1 MAERVQLTVEE
12 LRLRNFRAFENARLP
27 LSDLTFLVGRNGA
40 GKSSLLDALDLLR
53 EAVSDNLENALDRR
67 GGAQKVR
74 RTTVEAGRKSPE
86 KVRRVTQRAE
96 DKPLQKVRRTTG
108 SSGGKLPLGI
118 AVAFRLALAGQR
130 YLRGVYGFELQGEP
144 KATVSHIR
152 ECLALSSGETDSFTR
167 TNGLFEASRK
177 VPASPPAGNL
187 VLPLVAR
194 ADSLWTEVLD
204 AVRNLRSYE
213 LSPAHMASAPEI
225 GERSILARDGGN
237 AGDVL
242 KAIKG
247 TEDHRWVV
255 QRLSAIT
262 PGITDVRAEAL
273 LGRRVL
279 RFVQRQDGYDLNFD
293 ASQVSHGTL
302 RGLAVLLA
310 LRQRPTPSLVL
321 VDEIE
326 NSVHPSGLAVLL
338 DAALAS
344 CDRTR
349 VVLTSHSP
357 ELLSHPAVTGERVRV
372 VEWRDGTSHV
382 FRLNAETQSAIT
394 EIDTV
399 GWMLRSNALWP
410 AAQPETCSGDLFA
423 VDGPEA

>member
-12 LRLRNFRAFENARLP
+12 LRLRNFRAFESARLP

-67 GGAQKVR
+67 GGVQKVR
-74 RTTVEAGRKSPE
+74 RAMPRAGEEP
-86 KVRRVTQRAE
+86 TQE
-96 DKPLQKVRRTTG
+96 VRRTSG
-108 SSGGKLPLGI
+108 RFAGRPPHRGDGPGGKSPFGV
-118 AVAFRLALAGQR
+118 AVAFRLSLPGGR
-130 YLRGVYGFELQGEP
+130 LLRGVYGFELQGEL
-144 KATVSHIR
+144 KGTASQIR
-152 ECLALSSGETDSFTR
+152 ESLRLSSGDADSFAR
-167 TNGLFEASRK
+167 TNDLFEASRK

-194 ADSLWTEVLD
+194 TDSLWTEVLD
-204 AVRNLRSYE
+204 ALRNLRAYE

-225 GERSILARDGGN
+225 GERSTLARDGSN

-242 KAIKG
+242 KAIEG

-255 QRLSAIT
+255 LRLSAIT

-273 LGRRVL
+273 LGRRVV
-279 RFVQRQDGYDLNFD
+279 RFVQRQDGHELDFD
-293 ASQVSHGTL
+293 ASQMSQGTL

-310 LRQRPTPSLVL
+310 LRQRPAPSLVL

-326 NSVHPSGLAVLL
+326 NSIHPSGLAVLL

-357 ELLSHPAVTGERVRV
+357 EVLSHPAVTGERVRI
-372 VEWRDGTSHV
+372 VEWKDGTSHV
-382 FRLNAETQSAIT
+382 FRLNPETQAAIT

-410 AAQPETCSGDLFA
+410 AEEPETFPGDLFA
-423 VDGPEA
+423 VDGAEV

>member
-74 RTTVEAGRKSPE
+74 RATVGAGRKP
-86 KVRRVTQRAE
+86 T
-96 DKPLQKVRRTTG
+96 
-108 SSGGKLPLGI
+108 LGI
-118 AVAFRLALAGQR
+118 AITFHLSFVGGRS
-130 YLRGVYGFELQGEP
+130 LRGVYGFELRGEP
-144 KATVSHIR
+144 KSTASHIR
-152 ECLALSSGETDSFTR
+152 ECLTVSSGETASFAR
-167 TNGLFEASRK
+167 TNDTFETPRK
-177 VPASPPAGNL
+177 LDVSPPAGNL
-187 VLPLVAR
+187 VLPLVAG

-204 AVRNLRSYE
+204 AVRKLRGYE
-213 LSPAHMASAPEI
+213 LSPAHMAAAPEI
-225 GERSILARDGGN
+225 GERSTLARDGGN

-242 KAIKG
+242 KAIEG
-247 TEDHRWVV
+247 TQDHRWVV

-279 RFVQRQDGYDLNFD
+279 RFVQRQDGHELDFD
-293 ASQVSHGTL
+293 ASQVSQGTL

-357 ELLSHPAVTGERVRV
+357 ELLGHPAVTGERVRV
-372 VEWRDGTSHV
+372 IEWRDGTSHV
-382 FRLNAETQSAIT
+382 FRLNPETQAAIT

-410 AAQPETCSGDLFA
+410 APQPETCPGDLFA
-423 VDGPEA
+423 IDGAEV